1 LQPVFERLVLGGV
14 APSLLF
20 YKSTTEVPVILA
32 IFIYFCANQG
42 LLVASPVVVN
52 VLAAGSVAT
61 AYSSK
66 LNINVMS
73 K

>member
-1 LQPVFERLVLGGV
+1 M
-14 APSLLF
+14 
-20 YKSTTEVPVILA
+20 ILA

-52 VLAAGSVAT
+52 VLAAGAVAT
-61 AYSSK
+61 TYSNK
-66 LNINVMS
+66 VNINLMS